1 MRGRAVSR
9 YFLTG
14 LACAV
19 AGLLWLAAGITGAAE
34 QQKKKGVAAGQ
45 VQIEQVEVRL
55 SEAGPVVLLK
65 AENRAI
71 PVFVDATVAESIH
84 AAQSGG
90 KLRRP
95 FTHDLMH
102 SVLGGFGGK
111 VTQVAITLKGG
122 TYYADLTV
130 VLRDATKVFDSRASD
145 AIALAIHFKAP
156 ILVSR
161 ELLESAGKALE
172 PPKGTTTL

>member
-1 MRGRAVSR
+1 VR
-9 YFLTG
+9 
-14 LACAV
+14 
-19 AGLLWLAAGITGAAE
+19 
-34 QQKKKGVAAGQ
+34 
-45 VQIEQVEVRL
+45 IEQVEVRL
-55 SEAGPVVLLK
+55 SEVGPVVLLK

-84 AAQSGG
+84 AALTGG

-102 SVLGGFGGK
+102 SVLGGFGGR

-130 VLRDATKVFDSRASD
+130 VLGGATKVFDSRASD

-156 ILVSR
+156 IRVSR
-161 ELLESAGKALE
+161 ELLESAGKPLE
-172 PPKGTTTL
+172 PPKGATSL